1 VEAISDAMRL
11 ELHQFGIQVVLVE
24 PGLIRTGFEQAS
36 AESMD
41 EAGKDSV
48 WGEMMRRVAAGWAES
63 FRKGS
68 DPQLVA
74 RTIAT
79 ALETNQPKSR
89 YLCGSESEAVLLQ
102 PFVPAGLW
110 DVLVRRRLLGS

>member
-1 VEAISDAMRL
+1 M
-11 ELHQFGIQVVLVE
+11 
-24 PGLIRTGFEQAS
+24 
-36 AESMD
+36 
-41 EAGKDSV
+41 
-48 WGEMMRRVAAGWAES
+48 
-63 FRKGS
+63 GS
-68 DPQLVA
+68 DPQIVA

-102 PFVPAGLW
+102 GFVPAGLW